1 MKYYEDKSDRKM
13 ELKLLS
19 LSEDDK
25 LIRECMEQ
33 ASAFYGC
40 LGKMGVTEILCDR
53 KKAQELGADC
63 QITGI
68 FTGGELTAF
77 ACAFEY
83 TGLKRNGRKWLNPG
97 DKEWRQIETLGTN
110 VVVIP
115 LLVGKEKVGR
125 LIELLREQYR
135 DSHLLFRISGEQS
148 EKFQEDLAVVS
159 EKNLKSHRYDA
170 AGENVWLFHFAPQIR
185 MEDTY
190 FEEEIL
196 LILPGQEVLLEMG
209 IEEAEVTMV
218 KLTGYEIVRSEKGS
232 AFFRKPGAACEGVLL
247 QCDYEQLLRYQ
258 RFINLTNY
266 EEHFEQTDRGKA
278 LIYSE
283 KYQSDSS
290 LLWNDLLREMV
301 KTRKA
306 EWSIVPDSYIMYP
319 VTYKE
324 QDRLLECACY
334 DNQEIGNYMHY
345 MDIRLQ
351 CETGVPFG
359 KDGIDLM
366 ERYKNRLERIP
377 LGRLRVRITLEMILD
392 ILDHEDQPV
401 GCDAEAE
408 AVLSIDRLSHIGVLT
423 LVSLSTPF
431 LLSHFLDNIVRN
443 QLMVIEENGEAVNL
457 YAYMQEKW
465 GLNASGTPKSYE
477 MIPKEKNCL
486 NKKQLGAVLLS
497 ETIYEEGEDFG
508 EFTDAEILKLTNSET
523 GMGQYSRAFVVAHT
537 NVLLDFE
544 KDLRGTIQARMYN
557 AAFTC
562 FYVELLMFEEAALTC
577 FNKELIDL
585 MAEVMRIEPT
595 EFLTRARTITNRY
608 LNTVDFWNVSVNY
621 PSSQKSLQMIR
632 KSFLIDDLKEK
643 MEYNQKQVGNIFD
656 INREIVDRQE
666 AKEEKERD
674 DQSNTALTI
683 LSVLCF
689 FSAMIDGNDYLST
702 LDWLIPAGV
711 LDIILKGV
719 FAAMM
724 NYESGDVMKVFPMHD
739 ITTDGNT
746 GSATKSSMEIRGK
759 DDIAQIHNMYTP
771 KPGGT
776 PYTQVNNA
784 AGELTKLLNA
794 GSVDEGW
801 LVVLTDGDFDNDIPA
816 SGLKADL
823 EGKAAANENLYVQY
837 LAIGTDVKNIPE
849 GNADKGLYAQK
860 AGNTSEVVNE
870 LAEISNRIFKRN
882 EYAGYSSEDS
892 GLEFDIPLRKLIV
905 FAQGKDVKIGSLKNE
920 EGGEVKLQ
928 SDTAVSYSSTDG
940 AGLTT
945 FVKST
950 PVKDTSLKGQVAVF
964 ADESPIVAGNY
975 TLDVSGADSIQIYY
989 EPDVKFE
996 AGLYKGDT
1004 KMEEGTIEGGAYTVK
1019 VGFVDQLSGK
1029 YIKSS
1034 KLLGEPKYTVSIN
1047 GETQELTGK
1056 DGASQS
1062 IDVEVDGESLEL
1074 TADVNY
1080 LKDYT
1085 DSASYTFK
1093 VCTLDINVDAFKS
1106 ANLKTLEDGANQIT
1120 VEATRNDQPL
1130 TKEQWD
1136 AATLDVVSVNKD
1148 GEEFGIQWDVQK
1160 GSEVSTWIVTPK
1172 YKKGGMFATE
1182 TGQADVTINVSAEID
1197 GDGYGKAETVSVN
1210 IKDDKNIVDYLK
1222 RYWKHIVIS
1231 LLLLILILGYVP
1243 PFKKR
1248 FARSIKKRPSIECS
1262 AEKIGLRD
1270 NVMKGNFEKDLASR
1284 LLPYVP
1290 ETGRLTFS
1298 PTPVKKTAKV
1308 RASGGG
1314 SMLIL
1319 NTSAFAG
1326 KEEITFNG
1334 MSIQENEKGHHR
1346 ISASTIIVVS
1356 TPEFTYTCIPNVQ
1369 RTANGEIK
1377 RGKRK

>member
-1 MKYYEDKSDRKM
+1 MKKTIQRV
-13 ELKLLS
+13 L
-19 LSEDDK
+19 
-25 LIRECMEQ
+25 
-33 ASAFYGC
+33 AA
-40 LGKMGVTEILCDR
+40 
-53 KKAQELGADC
+53 
-63 QITGI
+63 
-68 FTGGELTAF
+68 
-77 ACAFEY
+77 
-83 TGLKRNGRKWLNPG
+83 
-97 DKEWRQIETLGTN
+97 
-110 VVVIP
+110 VI
-115 LLVGKEKVGR
+115 LLV
-125 LIELLREQYR
+125 
-135 DSHLLFRISGEQS
+135 
-148 EKFQEDLAVVS
+148 
-159 EKNLKSHRYDA
+159 
-170 AGENVWLFHFAPQIR
+170 
-185 MEDTY
+185 
-190 FEEEIL
+190 
-196 LILPGQEVLLEMG
+196 
-209 IEEAEVTMV
+209 
-218 KLTGYEIVRSEKGS
+218 
-232 AFFRKPGAACEGVLL
+232 
-247 QCDYEQLLRYQ
+247 
-258 RFINLTNY
+258 
-266 EEHFEQTDRGKA
+266 
-278 LIYSE
+278 
-283 KYQSDSS
+283 
-290 LLWNDLLREMV
+290 
-301 KTRKA
+301 
-306 EWSIVPDSYIMYP
+306 
-319 VTYKE
+319 
-324 QDRLLECACY
+324 
-334 DNQEIGNYMHY
+334 
-345 MDIRLQ
+345 
-351 CETGVPFG
+351 
-359 KDGIDLM
+359 
-366 ERYKNRLERIP
+366 
-377 LGRLRVRITLEMILD
+377 MILSGGFS
-392 ILDHEDQPV
+392 EV
-401 GCDAEAE
+401 GKVHAEKQQGTTKRAIY
-408 AVLSIDRLSHIGVLT
+408 VV
-423 LVSLSTPF
+423 F
-431 LLSHFLDNIVRN
+431 DN
-443 QLMVIEENGEAVNL
+443 
-457 YAYMQEKW
+457 
-465 GLNASGTPKSYE
+465 SGS
-477 MIPKEKNCL
+477 
-486 NKKQLGAVLLS
+486 
-497 ETIYEEGEDFG
+497 
-508 EFTDAEILKLTNSET
+508 
-523 GMGQYSRAFVVAHT
+523 
-537 NVLLDFE
+537 
-544 KDLRGTIQARMYN
+544 MY
-557 AAFTC
+557 
-562 FYVELLMFEEAALTC
+562 
-577 FNKELIDL
+577 
-585 MAEVMRIEPT
+585 
-595 EFLTRARTITNRY
+595 
-608 LNTVDFWNVSVNY
+608 
-621 PSSQKSLQMIR
+621 
-632 KSFLIDDLKEK
+632 
-643 MEYNQKQVGNIFD
+643 G
-656 INREIVDRQE
+656 
-666 AKEEKERD
+666 
-674 DQSNTALTI
+674 
-683 LSVLCF
+683 
-689 FSAMIDGNDYLST
+689 DGNKAWSQATY
-702 LDWLIPAGV
+702 AME
-711 LDIILKGV
+711 V

-964 ADESPIVAGNY
+964 ADESPIVAGKY

-1093 VCTLDINVDAFKS
+1093 ICTLDMNVDAFKS

-1120 VEATRNDQPL
+1120 VEATRNGQPL

-1160 GSEVSTWIVTPK
+1160 GSEVSTWIVTPN

-1197 GDGYGKAETVSVN
+1197 GDGYGKAETVSVT

-1270 NVMKGNFEKDLASR
+1270 NVMKGNFEKDLA
-1284 LLPYVP
+1284 PIC
-1290 ETGRLTFS
+1290 TGDRKADVLTDSGEEDSKS
-1298 PTPVKKTAKV
+1298 PGIRRRKYADSEYI
-1308 RASGGG
+1308 R
-1314 SMLIL
+1314 
-1319 NTSAFAG
+1319 F
-1326 KEEITFNG
+1326 
-1334 MSIQENEKGHHR
+1334 
-1346 ISASTIIVVS
+1346 
-1356 TPEFTYTCIPNVQ
+1356 C
-1369 RTANGEIK
+1369 GE
-1377 RGKRK
+1377 RGDHI

>member
-247 QCDYEQLLRYQ
+247 QCDY
-258 RFINLTNY
+258 
-266 EEHFEQTDRGKA
+266 A
-278 LIYSE
+278 
-283 KYQSDSS
+283 
-290 LLWNDLLREMV
+290 
-301 KTRKA
+301 
-306 EWSIVPDSYIMYP
+306 
-319 VTYKE
+319 
-324 QDRLLECACY
+324 
-334 DNQEIGNYMHY
+334 
-345 MDIRLQ
+345 
-351 CETGVPFG
+351 
-359 KDGIDLM
+359 M
-366 ERYKNRLERIP
+366 E
-377 LGRLRVRITLEMILD
+377 
-392 ILDHEDQPV
+392 
-401 GCDAEAE
+401 
-408 AVLSIDRLSHIGVLT
+408 
-423 LVSLSTPF
+423 
-431 LLSHFLDNIVRN
+431 
-443 QLMVIEENGEAVNL
+443 
-457 YAYMQEKW
+457 
-465 GLNASGTPKSYE
+465 
-477 MIPKEKNCL
+477 
-486 NKKQLGAVLLS
+486 
-497 ETIYEEGEDFG
+497 
-508 EFTDAEILKLTNSET
+508 
-523 GMGQYSRAFVVAHT
+523 
-537 NVLLDFE
+537 
-544 KDLRGTIQARMYN
+544 
-557 AAFTC
+557 
-562 FYVELLMFEEAALTC
+562 
-577 FNKELIDL
+577 
-585 MAEVMRIEPT
+585 
-595 EFLTRARTITNRY
+595 
-608 LNTVDFWNVSVNY
+608 
-621 PSSQKSLQMIR
+621 
-632 KSFLIDDLKEK
+632 
-643 MEYNQKQVGNIFD
+643 
-656 INREIVDRQE
+656 
-666 AKEEKERD
+666 
-674 DQSNTALTI
+674 
-683 LSVLCF
+683 
-689 FSAMIDGNDYLST
+689 
-702 LDWLIPAGV
+702 
-711 LDIILKGV
+711 V

>member
-1 MKYYEDKSDRKM
+1 MKKTIQRVLAAVILFAM
-13 ELKLLS
+13 ILS
-19 LSEDDK
+19 GGFSE
-25 LIRECMEQ
+25 
-33 ASAFYGC
+33 
-40 LGKMGVTEILCDR
+40 
-53 KKAQELGADC
+53 
-63 QITGI
+63 
-68 FTGGELTAF
+68 
-77 ACAFEY
+77 
-83 TGLKRNGRKWLNPG
+83 
-97 DKEWRQIETLGTN
+97 
-110 VVVIP
+110 
-115 LLVGKEKVGR
+115 VGKVHAEKQQGTTKRAIYVVF
-125 LIELLREQYR
+125 
-135 DSHLLFRISGEQS
+135 DNSGS
-148 EKFQEDLAVVS
+148 
-159 EKNLKSHRYDA
+159 
-170 AGENVWLFHFAPQIR
+170 
-185 MEDTY
+185 
-190 FEEEIL
+190 
-196 LILPGQEVLLEMG
+196 
-209 IEEAEVTMV
+209 
-218 KLTGYEIVRSEKGS
+218 
-232 AFFRKPGAACEGVLL
+232 
-247 QCDYEQLLRYQ
+247 
-258 RFINLTNY
+258 
-266 EEHFEQTDRGKA
+266 
-278 LIYSE
+278 
-283 KYQSDSS
+283 
-290 LLWNDLLREMV
+290 
-301 KTRKA
+301 
-306 EWSIVPDSYIMYP
+306 MY
-319 VTYKE
+319 
-324 QDRLLECACY
+324 
-334 DNQEIGNYMHY
+334 G
-345 MDIRLQ
+345 
-351 CETGVPFG
+351 
-359 KDGIDLM
+359 
-366 ERYKNRLERIP
+366 
-377 LGRLRVRITLEMILD
+377 
-392 ILDHEDQPV
+392 
-401 GCDAEAE
+401 
-408 AVLSIDRLSHIGVLT
+408 
-423 LVSLSTPF
+423 
-431 LLSHFLDNIVRN
+431 
-443 QLMVIEENGEAVNL
+443 
-457 YAYMQEKW
+457 
-465 GLNASGTPKSYE
+465 
-477 MIPKEKNCL
+477 
-486 NKKQLGAVLLS
+486 
-497 ETIYEEGEDFG
+497 
-508 EFTDAEILKLTNSET
+508 
-523 GMGQYSRAFVVAHT
+523 
-537 NVLLDFE
+537 
-544 KDLRGTIQARMYN
+544 
-557 AAFTC
+557 
-562 FYVELLMFEEAALTC
+562 
-577 FNKELIDL
+577 
-585 MAEVMRIEPT
+585 
-595 EFLTRARTITNRY
+595 
-608 LNTVDFWNVSVNY
+608 
-621 PSSQKSLQMIR
+621 
-632 KSFLIDDLKEK
+632 
-643 MEYNQKQVGNIFD
+643 
-656 INREIVDRQE
+656 
-666 AKEEKERD
+666 
-674 DQSNTALTI
+674 
-683 LSVLCF
+683 
-689 FSAMIDGNDYLST
+689 DGNKAWSQATY
-702 LDWLIPAGV
+702 AME
-711 LDIILKGV
+711 V

-860 AGNTSEVVNE
+860 AGNTLEVVNE

-975 TLDVSGADSIQIYY
+975 
-989 EPDVKFE
+989 
-996 AGLYKGDT
+996 
-1004 KMEEGTIEGGAYTVK
+1004 
-1019 VGFVDQLSGK
+1019 
-1029 YIKSS
+1029 
-1034 KLLGEPKYTVSIN
+1034 
-1047 GETQELTGK
+1047 
-1056 DGASQS
+1056 
-1062 IDVEVDGESLEL
+1062 
-1074 TADVNY
+1074 
-1080 LKDYT
+1080 
-1085 DSASYTFK
+1085 
-1093 VCTLDINVDAFKS
+1093 TLDINVDAFKS

>member
-1 MKYYEDKSDRKM
+1 M
-13 ELKLLS
+13 
-19 LSEDDK
+19 
-25 LIRECMEQ
+25 
-33 ASAFYGC
+33 
-40 LGKMGVTEILCDR
+40 
-53 KKAQELGADC
+53 
-63 QITGI
+63 
-68 FTGGELTAF
+68 
-77 ACAFEY
+77 
-83 TGLKRNGRKWLNPG
+83 
-97 DKEWRQIETLGTN
+97 
-110 VVVIP
+110 
-115 LLVGKEKVGR
+115 
-125 LIELLREQYR
+125 
-135 DSHLLFRISGEQS
+135 
-148 EKFQEDLAVVS
+148 
-159 EKNLKSHRYDA
+159 
-170 AGENVWLFHFAPQIR
+170 
-185 MEDTY
+185 
-190 FEEEIL
+190 
-196 LILPGQEVLLEMG
+196 
-209 IEEAEVTMV
+209 
-218 KLTGYEIVRSEKGS
+218 
-232 AFFRKPGAACEGVLL
+232 
-247 QCDYEQLLRYQ
+247 
-258 RFINLTNY
+258 
-266 EEHFEQTDRGKA
+266 
-278 LIYSE
+278 
-283 KYQSDSS
+283 
-290 LLWNDLLREMV
+290 
-301 KTRKA
+301 
-306 EWSIVPDSYIMYP
+306 
-319 VTYKE
+319 
-324 QDRLLECACY
+324 
-334 DNQEIGNYMHY
+334 
-345 MDIRLQ
+345 
-351 CETGVPFG
+351 
-359 KDGIDLM
+359 
-366 ERYKNRLERIP
+366 
-377 LGRLRVRITLEMILD
+377 
-392 ILDHEDQPV
+392 
-401 GCDAEAE
+401 
-408 AVLSIDRLSHIGVLT
+408 
-423 LVSLSTPF
+423 
-431 LLSHFLDNIVRN
+431 
-443 QLMVIEENGEAVNL
+443 
-457 YAYMQEKW
+457 
-465 GLNASGTPKSYE
+465 
-477 MIPKEKNCL
+477 
-486 NKKQLGAVLLS
+486 
-497 ETIYEEGEDFG
+497 
-508 EFTDAEILKLTNSET
+508 
-523 GMGQYSRAFVVAHT
+523 
-537 NVLLDFE
+537 
-544 KDLRGTIQARMYN
+544 
-557 AAFTC
+557 
-562 FYVELLMFEEAALTC
+562 
-577 FNKELIDL
+577 
-585 MAEVMRIEPT
+585 
-595 EFLTRARTITNRY
+595 
-608 LNTVDFWNVSVNY
+608 
-621 PSSQKSLQMIR
+621 
-632 KSFLIDDLKEK
+632 
-643 MEYNQKQVGNIFD
+643 
-656 INREIVDRQE
+656 
-666 AKEEKERD
+666 
-674 DQSNTALTI
+674 
-683 LSVLCF
+683 
-689 FSAMIDGNDYLST
+689 
-702 LDWLIPAGV
+702 
-711 LDIILKGV
+711 
-719 FAAMM
+719 
-724 NYESGDVMKVFPMHD
+724 
-739 ITTDGNT
+739 
-746 GSATKSSMEIRGK
+746 
-759 DDIAQIHNMYTP
+759 
-771 KPGGT
+771 
-776 PYTQVNNA
+776 
-784 AGELTKLLNA
+784 
-794 GSVDEGW
+794 
-801 LVVLTDGDFDNDIPA
+801 
-816 SGLKADL
+816 
-823 EGKAAANENLYVQY
+823 
-837 LAIGTDVKNIPE
+837 
-849 GNADKGLYAQK
+849 
-860 AGNTSEVVNE
+860 
-870 LAEISNRIFKRN
+870 
-882 EYAGYSSEDS
+882 
-892 GLEFDIPLRKLIV
+892 
-905 FAQGKDVKIGSLKNE
+905 KIGSLKNE

-1004 KMEEGTIEGGAYTVK
+1004 KMEEGTIEGGTYTVK

-1093 VCTLDINVDAFKS
+1093 VCTLDMNVDAFKS

-1120 VEATRNDQPL
+1120 VEATKNGQPL

-1160 GSEVSTWIVTPK
+1160 GSEVSTWIVTPN

-1197 GDGYGKAETVSVN
+1197 GDGYGKAEMVSVT

>member
-1 MKYYEDKSDRKM
+1 MKKTIQRVLAAVILFAM
-13 ELKLLS
+13 ILS
-19 LSEDDK
+19 GGFSE
-25 LIRECMEQ
+25 
-33 ASAFYGC
+33 
-40 LGKMGVTEILCDR
+40 
-53 KKAQELGADC
+53 
-63 QITGI
+63 
-68 FTGGELTAF
+68 
-77 ACAFEY
+77 
-83 TGLKRNGRKWLNPG
+83 
-97 DKEWRQIETLGTN
+97 
-110 VVVIP
+110 
-115 LLVGKEKVGR
+115 VGKVHAEKQQGTTKRAIYVVF
-125 LIELLREQYR
+125 
-135 DSHLLFRISGEQS
+135 DNSGS
-148 EKFQEDLAVVS
+148 
-159 EKNLKSHRYDA
+159 
-170 AGENVWLFHFAPQIR
+170 
-185 MEDTY
+185 
-190 FEEEIL
+190 
-196 LILPGQEVLLEMG
+196 
-209 IEEAEVTMV
+209 
-218 KLTGYEIVRSEKGS
+218 
-232 AFFRKPGAACEGVLL
+232 
-247 QCDYEQLLRYQ
+247 
-258 RFINLTNY
+258 
-266 EEHFEQTDRGKA
+266 
-278 LIYSE
+278 
-283 KYQSDSS
+283 
-290 LLWNDLLREMV
+290 
-301 KTRKA
+301 
-306 EWSIVPDSYIMYP
+306 MY
-319 VTYKE
+319 
-324 QDRLLECACY
+324 
-334 DNQEIGNYMHY
+334 G
-345 MDIRLQ
+345 
-351 CETGVPFG
+351 
-359 KDGIDLM
+359 
-366 ERYKNRLERIP
+366 
-377 LGRLRVRITLEMILD
+377 
-392 ILDHEDQPV
+392 
-401 GCDAEAE
+401 
-408 AVLSIDRLSHIGVLT
+408 
-423 LVSLSTPF
+423 
-431 LLSHFLDNIVRN
+431 
-443 QLMVIEENGEAVNL
+443 
-457 YAYMQEKW
+457 
-465 GLNASGTPKSYE
+465 
-477 MIPKEKNCL
+477 
-486 NKKQLGAVLLS
+486 
-497 ETIYEEGEDFG
+497 
-508 EFTDAEILKLTNSET
+508 
-523 GMGQYSRAFVVAHT
+523 
-537 NVLLDFE
+537 
-544 KDLRGTIQARMYN
+544 
-557 AAFTC
+557 
-562 FYVELLMFEEAALTC
+562 
-577 FNKELIDL
+577 
-585 MAEVMRIEPT
+585 
-595 EFLTRARTITNRY
+595 
-608 LNTVDFWNVSVNY
+608 
-621 PSSQKSLQMIR
+621 
-632 KSFLIDDLKEK
+632 
-643 MEYNQKQVGNIFD
+643 
-656 INREIVDRQE
+656 
-666 AKEEKERD
+666 
-674 DQSNTALTI
+674 
-683 LSVLCF
+683 
-689 FSAMIDGNDYLST
+689 DGNKAWSQATY
-702 LDWLIPAGV
+702 AME
-711 LDIILKGV
+711 V

-837 LAIGTDVKNIPE
+837 LAIGTDVKN
-849 GNADKGLYAQK
+849 
-860 AGNTSEVVNE
+860 
-870 LAEISNRIFKRN
+870 
-882 EYAGYSSEDS
+882 
-892 GLEFDIPLRKLIV
+892 IPLRKLIV

>member
-125 LIELLREQYR
+125 LIERLREQYR

-408 AVLSIDRLSHIGVLT
+408 AVLSIDRLSHTEINAVALKYQIANTKWISSEKFPVMDMKWIAGQYYKKICNYTDLP
-423 LVSLSTPF
+423 VSQESFNRAFHVESNLWNTQ
-431 LLSHFLDNIVRN
+431 R
-443 QLMVIEENGEAVNL
+443 EENSFLVVEDEFQNL
-457 YAYMQEKW
+457 FELTRLFATRGTQQGFINVISENYLLRDYMLGNAQTFISDPKAIPTIVADYARTER
-465 GLNASGTPKSYE
+465 NT
-477 MIPKEKNCL
+477 
-486 NKKQLGAVLLS
+486 
-497 ETIYEEGEDFG
+497 
-508 EFTDAEILKLTNSET
+508 ILKLI
-523 GMGQYSRAFVVAHT
+523 MR
-537 NVLLDFE
+537 
-544 KDLRGTIQARMYN
+544 
-557 AAFTC
+557 
-562 FYVELLMFEEAALTC
+562 
-577 FNKELIDL
+577 
-585 MAEVMRIEPT
+585 MAEE
-595 EFLTRARTITNRY
+595 
-608 LNTVDFWNVSVNY
+608 
-621 PSSQKSLQMIR
+621 
-632 KSFLIDDLKEK
+632 
-643 MEYNQKQVGNIFD
+643 QVCED
-656 INREIVDRQE
+656 EIVDALMVSGIKFEDPLAALKNLIYKHCFIKEINIRIYFREQLMEDALHTEVKKYYAIEEETEIAEYAKKLQNAYYIAEDEQGDKYYIGAKLYGHVFQALIPGQFLTYDGKYYEVQAITPQNGVVVRRAADHITDRVYYRQLRHIRINDWKDDE
-666 AKEEKERD
+666 NIGGQKSVEGISIYKGYCEIDIETAGYLEMTSYENLNAAKEVRVSGIPVRSYRNKLVMKLNLPDVSERVRYTLCLLLNEIFRTIYPDAYPYICAVTLVDTNHAPEK
-674 DQSNTALTI
+674 
-683 LSVLCF
+683 
-689 FSAMIDGNDYLST
+689 
-702 LDWLIPAGV
+702 
-711 LDIILKGV
+711 LKG
-719 FAAMM
+719 A
-724 NYESGDVMKVFPMHD
+724 
-739 ITTDGNT
+739 
-746 GSATKSSMEIRGK
+746 
-759 DDIAQIHNMYTP
+759 MYT
-771 KPGGT
+771 
-776 PYTQVNNA
+776 
-784 AGELTKLLNA
+784 
-794 GSVDEGW
+794 
-801 LVVLTDGDFDNDIPA
+801 
-816 SGLKADL
+816 
-823 EGKAAANENLYVQY
+823 
-837 LAIGTDVKNIPE
+837 
-849 GNADKGLYAQK
+849 
-860 AGNTSEVVNE
+860 
-870 LAEISNRIFKRN
+870 
-882 EYAGYSSEDS
+882 
-892 GLEFDIPLRKLIV
+892 
-905 FAQGKDVKIGSLKNE
+905 
-920 EGGEVKLQ
+920 
-928 SDTAVSYSSTDG
+928 
-940 AGLTT
+940 
-945 FVKST
+945 
-950 PVKDTSLKGQVAVF
+950 
-964 ADESPIVAGNY
+964 
-975 TLDVSGADSIQIYY
+975 
-989 EPDVKFE
+989 
-996 AGLYKGDT
+996 
-1004 KMEEGTIEGGAYTVK
+1004 
-1019 VGFVDQLSGK
+1019 LSGK
-1029 YIKSS
+1029 
-1034 KLLGEPKYTVSIN
+1034 
-1047 GETQELTGK
+1047 
-1056 DGASQS
+1056 
-1062 IDVEVDGESLEL
+1062 VDGSAIYIVE
-1074 TADVNY
+1074 
-1080 LKDYT
+1080 
-1085 DSASYTFK
+1085 DS
-1093 VCTLDINVDAFKS
+1093 
-1106 ANLKTLEDGANQIT
+1106 
-1120 VEATRNDQPL
+1120 
-1130 TKEQWD
+1130 
-1136 AATLDVVSVNKD
+1136 
-1148 GEEFGIQWDVQK
+1148 
-1160 GSEVSTWIVTPK
+1160 
-1172 YKKGGMFATE
+1172 
-1182 TGQADVTINVSAEID
+1182 EID
-1197 GDGYGKAETVSVN
+1197 LGLIASVERN
-1210 IKDDKNIVDYLK
+1210 LK
-1222 RYWKHIVIS
+1222 RYFEIITEVLMWHEQKMAENPKKES
-1231 LLLLILILGYVP
+1231 KPEDYET
-1243 PFKKR
+1243 PFT
-1248 FARSIKKRPSIECS
+1248 
-1262 AEKIGLRD
+1262 
-1270 NVMKGNFEKDLASR
+1270 
-1284 LLPYVP
+1284 P
-1290 ETGRLTFS
+1290 E
-1298 PTPVKKTAKV
+1298 
-1308 RASGGG
+1308 
-1314 SMLIL
+1314 
-1319 NTSAFAG
+1319 AG
-1326 KEEITFNG
+1326 KEEEAAKKAREKAEKENKRFLGKIKRKLRKFWEKITAGFKKKPKDEPVEETPTEETPTEETP
-1334 MSIQENEKGHHR
+1334 IEE
-1346 ISASTIIVVS
+1346 
-1356 TPEFTYTCIPNVQ
+1356 TPEEGISEDSPTEETTSTEKKPSGEEKTSIKEEPSTGEELPSEETTSTDERNTETGTENVMKNVMYSAEAEMDIEGEDEQLVEQKTTKKTEYQKSCFLKYGYEEIDPYFDFGGTIKYLTKYGYDRNPLQQVRDGVKAAESDNAKYNPHKEGSHFCDFCGVELAGGEYELLKDGRERCNHCSSTALRTGEEFKEVYKMVVRNMEIFFGIKLNVAIKVRMTDAKTIAKHFGEEFVATPGFDGRVLGFAQKDSSGYSLYIENGSPKLAAMATIAHELTHIWQYQNWDEKMILSKYGKQYRLEIYEGMAKWAEIQYLLYLNEISYAKRQEIVTRLRDDEYGRGFIQYAKKYPLAYRHEKNATPFGRIPPL
-1369 RTANGEIK
+1369 
-1377 RGKRK
+1377 

>member
-1 MKYYEDKSDRKM
+1 MILFAM
-13 ELKLLS
+13 ILS
-19 LSEDDK
+19 GGFSE
-25 LIRECMEQ
+25 
-33 ASAFYGC
+33 
-40 LGKMGVTEILCDR
+40 
-53 KKAQELGADC
+53 
-63 QITGI
+63 
-68 FTGGELTAF
+68 
-77 ACAFEY
+77 
-83 TGLKRNGRKWLNPG
+83 
-97 DKEWRQIETLGTN
+97 
-110 VVVIP
+110 
-115 LLVGKEKVGR
+115 VGKVHAEKQQGTTKRAIYVVF
-125 LIELLREQYR
+125 
-135 DSHLLFRISGEQS
+135 DNSGS
-148 EKFQEDLAVVS
+148 
-159 EKNLKSHRYDA
+159 
-170 AGENVWLFHFAPQIR
+170 
-185 MEDTY
+185 
-190 FEEEIL
+190 
-196 LILPGQEVLLEMG
+196 
-209 IEEAEVTMV
+209 
-218 KLTGYEIVRSEKGS
+218 
-232 AFFRKPGAACEGVLL
+232 
-247 QCDYEQLLRYQ
+247 
-258 RFINLTNY
+258 
-266 EEHFEQTDRGKA
+266 
-278 LIYSE
+278 
-283 KYQSDSS
+283 
-290 LLWNDLLREMV
+290 
-301 KTRKA
+301 
-306 EWSIVPDSYIMYP
+306 MY
-319 VTYKE
+319 
-324 QDRLLECACY
+324 
-334 DNQEIGNYMHY
+334 G
-345 MDIRLQ
+345 
-351 CETGVPFG
+351 
-359 KDGIDLM
+359 
-366 ERYKNRLERIP
+366 
-377 LGRLRVRITLEMILD
+377 
-392 ILDHEDQPV
+392 
-401 GCDAEAE
+401 
-408 AVLSIDRLSHIGVLT
+408 
-423 LVSLSTPF
+423 
-431 LLSHFLDNIVRN
+431 
-443 QLMVIEENGEAVNL
+443 
-457 YAYMQEKW
+457 
-465 GLNASGTPKSYE
+465 
-477 MIPKEKNCL
+477 
-486 NKKQLGAVLLS
+486 
-497 ETIYEEGEDFG
+497 
-508 EFTDAEILKLTNSET
+508 
-523 GMGQYSRAFVVAHT
+523 
-537 NVLLDFE
+537 
-544 KDLRGTIQARMYN
+544 
-557 AAFTC
+557 
-562 FYVELLMFEEAALTC
+562 
-577 FNKELIDL
+577 
-585 MAEVMRIEPT
+585 
-595 EFLTRARTITNRY
+595 
-608 LNTVDFWNVSVNY
+608 
-621 PSSQKSLQMIR
+621 
-632 KSFLIDDLKEK
+632 
-643 MEYNQKQVGNIFD
+643 
-656 INREIVDRQE
+656 
-666 AKEEKERD
+666 
-674 DQSNTALTI
+674 
-683 LSVLCF
+683 
-689 FSAMIDGNDYLST
+689 DGNKAWSQATY
-702 LDWLIPAGV
+702 AME
-711 LDIILKGV
+711 V

-1160 GSEVSTWIVTPK
+1160 GSEVSP
-1172 YKKGGMFATE
+1172 
-1182 TGQADVTINVSAEID
+1182 
-1197 GDGYGKAETVSVN
+1197 
-1210 IKDDKNIVDYLK
+1210 
-1222 RYWKHIVIS
+1222 
-1231 LLLLILILGYVP
+1231 
-1243 PFKKR
+1243 
-1248 FARSIKKRPSIECS
+1248 
-1262 AEKIGLRD
+1262 
-1270 NVMKGNFEKDLASR
+1270 
-1284 LLPYVP
+1284 
-1290 ETGRLTFS
+1290 
-1298 PTPVKKTAKV
+1298 
-1308 RASGGG
+1308 G
-1314 SMLIL
+1314 S
-1319 NTSAFAG
+1319 
-1326 KEEITFNG
+1326 
-1334 MSIQENEKGHHR
+1334 
-1346 ISASTIIVVS
+1346 
-1356 TPEFTYTCIPNVQ
+1356 
-1369 RTANGEIK
+1369 
-1377 RGKRK
+1377 

>member
-258 RFINLTNY
+258 RF
-266 EEHFEQTDRGKA
+266 
-278 LIYSE
+278 
-283 KYQSDSS
+283 
-290 LLWNDLLREMV
+290 
-301 KTRKA
+301 
-306 EWSIVPDSYIMYP
+306 
-319 VTYKE
+319 
-324 QDRLLECACY
+324 
-334 DNQEIGNYMHY
+334 
-345 MDIRLQ
+345 
-351 CETGVPFG
+351 
-359 KDGIDLM
+359 
-366 ERYKNRLERIP
+366 
-377 LGRLRVRITLEMILD
+377 
-392 ILDHEDQPV
+392 
-401 GCDAEAE
+401 
-408 AVLSIDRLSHIGVLT
+408 
-423 LVSLSTPF
+423 
-431 LLSHFLDNIVRN
+431 
-443 QLMVIEENGEAVNL
+443 
-457 YAYMQEKW
+457 
-465 GLNASGTPKSYE
+465 
-477 MIPKEKNCL
+477 
-486 NKKQLGAVLLS
+486 
-497 ETIYEEGEDFG
+497 
-508 EFTDAEILKLTNSET
+508 
-523 GMGQYSRAFVVAHT
+523 
-537 NVLLDFE
+537 
-544 KDLRGTIQARMYN
+544 
-557 AAFTC
+557 
-562 FYVELLMFEEAALTC
+562 
-577 FNKELIDL
+577 
-585 MAEVMRIEPT
+585 
-595 EFLTRARTITNRY
+595 
-608 LNTVDFWNVSVNY
+608 
-621 PSSQKSLQMIR
+621 
-632 KSFLIDDLKEK
+632 
-643 MEYNQKQVGNIFD
+643 
-656 INREIVDRQE
+656 
-666 AKEEKERD
+666 
-674 DQSNTALTI
+674 
-683 LSVLCF
+683 
-689 FSAMIDGNDYLST
+689 
-702 LDWLIPAGV
+702 
-711 LDIILKGV
+711 
-719 FAAMM
+719 
-724 NYESGDVMKVFPMHD
+724 
-739 ITTDGNT
+739 
-746 GSATKSSMEIRGK
+746 
-759 DDIAQIHNMYTP
+759 
-771 KPGGT
+771 
-776 PYTQVNNA
+776 
-784 AGELTKLLNA
+784 
-794 GSVDEGW
+794 
-801 LVVLTDGDFDNDIPA
+801 
-816 SGLKADL
+816 
-823 EGKAAANENLYVQY
+823 
-837 LAIGTDVKNIPE
+837 
-849 GNADKGLYAQK
+849 
-860 AGNTSEVVNE
+860 
-870 LAEISNRIFKRN
+870 
-882 EYAGYSSEDS
+882 
-892 GLEFDIPLRKLIV
+892 
-905 FAQGKDVKIGSLKNE
+905 
-920 EGGEVKLQ
+920 
-928 SDTAVSYSSTDG
+928 
-940 AGLTT
+940 
-945 FVKST
+945 
-950 PVKDTSLKGQVAVF
+950 AVF

>member
-1 MKYYEDKSDRKM
+1 MKKTIQRV
-13 ELKLLS
+13 L
-19 LSEDDK
+19 
-25 LIRECMEQ
+25 
-33 ASAFYGC
+33 AA
-40 LGKMGVTEILCDR
+40 
-53 KKAQELGADC
+53 
-63 QITGI
+63 
-68 FTGGELTAF
+68 
-77 ACAFEY
+77 
-83 TGLKRNGRKWLNPG
+83 
-97 DKEWRQIETLGTN
+97 
-110 VVVIP
+110 VI
-115 LLVGKEKVGR
+115 LLV
-125 LIELLREQYR
+125 
-135 DSHLLFRISGEQS
+135 
-148 EKFQEDLAVVS
+148 
-159 EKNLKSHRYDA
+159 
-170 AGENVWLFHFAPQIR
+170 
-185 MEDTY
+185 
-190 FEEEIL
+190 
-196 LILPGQEVLLEMG
+196 
-209 IEEAEVTMV
+209 
-218 KLTGYEIVRSEKGS
+218 
-232 AFFRKPGAACEGVLL
+232 
-247 QCDYEQLLRYQ
+247 
-258 RFINLTNY
+258 
-266 EEHFEQTDRGKA
+266 
-278 LIYSE
+278 
-283 KYQSDSS
+283 
-290 LLWNDLLREMV
+290 
-301 KTRKA
+301 
-306 EWSIVPDSYIMYP
+306 
-319 VTYKE
+319 
-324 QDRLLECACY
+324 
-334 DNQEIGNYMHY
+334 
-345 MDIRLQ
+345 
-351 CETGVPFG
+351 
-359 KDGIDLM
+359 
-366 ERYKNRLERIP
+366 
-377 LGRLRVRITLEMILD
+377 MILSGGFS
-392 ILDHEDQPV
+392 EV
-401 GCDAEAE
+401 GKVHAEKQQGTTKRAIY
-408 AVLSIDRLSHIGVLT
+408 VV
-423 LVSLSTPF
+423 F
-431 LLSHFLDNIVRN
+431 DN
-443 QLMVIEENGEAVNL
+443 
-457 YAYMQEKW
+457 
-465 GLNASGTPKSYE
+465 SGS
-477 MIPKEKNCL
+477 
-486 NKKQLGAVLLS
+486 
-497 ETIYEEGEDFG
+497 
-508 EFTDAEILKLTNSET
+508 
-523 GMGQYSRAFVVAHT
+523 
-537 NVLLDFE
+537 
-544 KDLRGTIQARMYN
+544 MY
-557 AAFTC
+557 
-562 FYVELLMFEEAALTC
+562 
-577 FNKELIDL
+577 
-585 MAEVMRIEPT
+585 
-595 EFLTRARTITNRY
+595 
-608 LNTVDFWNVSVNY
+608 
-621 PSSQKSLQMIR
+621 
-632 KSFLIDDLKEK
+632 
-643 MEYNQKQVGNIFD
+643 G
-656 INREIVDRQE
+656 
-666 AKEEKERD
+666 
-674 DQSNTALTI
+674 
-683 LSVLCF
+683 
-689 FSAMIDGNDYLST
+689 DGNKAWSQATY
-702 LDWLIPAGV
+702 AME
-711 LDIILKGV
+711 V

-964 ADESPIVAGNY
+964 ADESPIVAGKY

-1093 VCTLDINVDAFKS
+1093 ICTLDMNVDAFKS

-1120 VEATRNDQPL
+1120 VEATRNGQPL

-1160 GSEVSTWIVTPK
+1160 GSEVSTWIVTPN

-1197 GDGYGKAETVSVN
+1197 GDGYGKAETVSVT

-1314 SMLIL
+1314 SL
-1319 NTSAFAG
+1319 
-1326 KEEITFNG
+1326 K
-1334 MSIQENEKGHHR
+1334 
-1346 ISASTIIVVS
+1346 
-1356 TPEFTYTCIPNVQ
+1356 Q
-1369 RTANGEIK
+1369 RS
-1377 RGKRK
+1377 RGYPRK